1 MVEQKL
7 DENAPLGYYNDL
19 PITKGKGRFGPFI
32 KWNDLFINVP
42 KRINHDTITQ
52 EEAIPLIMDKVEKE
66 ANRYIAKWDKEKI
79 SIENGRWGPYI
90 RYGKKMIKIP
100 KVDGN
105 KIEADQLINTPLEQV
120 KAWIELEMPG
130 VFKEKAP
137 AKKAAAKKAP
147 AKKAVAKK
155 APAKKV
161 AAKKTATKAK

>member
-1 MVEQKL
+1 
-7 DENAPLGYYNDL
+7 
-19 PITKGKGRFGPFI
+19 
-32 KWNDLFINVP
+32 
-42 KRINHDTITQ
+42 
-52 EEAIPLIMDKVEKE
+52 
-66 ANRYIAKWDKEKI
+66 
-79 SIENGRWGPYI
+79 
-90 RYGKKMIKIP
+90 MIKIP
-100 KVDGN
+100 KVDGV
-105 KIEADQLINTPLEQV
+105 KMEADQLVNTPLEQV